1 MAAESPIALIYG
13 YNGSTYVETSIRAG
27 IAVPSGQPGFIALG
41 SDGTNTR
48 YLRTASDGTVRVDPT
63 GTTTQPISAASLP
76 LPAGAATEATLATLL
91 TQAGFEARVNT
102 LGQKTMA
109 NSTPVVISSDQSAI
123 PASQS
128 GTWNI
133 NNVSGTIS
141 LPTGA
146 ATEATLATLL
156 TTSAFQARI
165 PVNGQAVMSASI
177 PVVIASNQSVLPIND
192 NAGSLTVDTPQL
204 PAALVGGRLDVL
216 ATQSGTWT
224 VQQGTP
230 PWTNRIQDGAG
241 SNLLAVDSSGR
252 AAIQNQPNFDVALST
267 RATEATLASIKDTA
281 GVKKITD
288 ALPVG
293 DNRLGKVK
301 LVDANDVALDLA
313 RDTTIPANTRGL
325 MVMGE
330 DASGKAQAADI
341 RKDTV
346 DNIRRLQIEGRVSVT
361 APVAPPS
368 TTAVSIAS
376 DSPLSITSDS
386 TTNYVITNAK
396 TFYLQQVVAGSEGDT
411 SERGSVVE
419 VLYYD
424 GSTEHII
431 ERVYLNGFTT
441 SISLN
446 NINKS
451 RDGTTMTGDGST
463 KQIRVRRRRLSG
475 SSQEV
480 DAVVRGYEQ

>member
-1 MAAESPIALIYG
+1 
-13 YNGSTYVETSIRAG
+13 
-27 IAVPSGQPGFIALG
+27 
-41 SDGTNTR
+41 
-48 YLRTASDGTVRVDPT
+48 
-63 GTTTQPISAASLP
+63 
-76 LPAGAATEATLATLL
+76 
-91 TQAGFEARVNT
+91 
-102 LGQKTMA
+102 
-109 NSTPVVISSDQSAI
+109 
-123 PASQS
+123 
-128 GTWNI
+128 
-133 NNVSGTIS
+133 
-141 LPTGA
+141 
-146 ATEATLATLL
+146 
-156 TTSAFQARI
+156 
-165 PVNGQAVMSASI
+165 
-177 PVVIASNQSVLPIND
+177 
-192 NAGSLTVDTPQL
+192 
-204 PAALVGGRLDVL
+204 
-216 ATQSGTWT
+216 
-224 VQQGTP
+224 
-230 PWTNRIQDGAG
+230 
-241 SNLLAVDSSGR
+241 
-252 AAIQNQPNFDVALST
+252 
-267 RATEATLASIKDTA
+267 
-281 GVKKITD
+281 
-288 ALPVG
+288 
-293 DNRLGKVK
+293 
-301 LVDANDVALDLA
+301 
-313 RDTTIPANTRGL
+313 
-325 MVMGE
+325 MGE
-330 DASGKAQAADI
+330 DASGTAQAADI

>member
-252 AAIQNQPNFDVALST
+252 AAIQNQ
-267 RATEATLASIKDTA
+267 
-281 GVKKITD
+281 D
-288 ALPVG
+288 APG
-293 DNRLGKVK
+293 HG
-301 LVDANDVALDLA
+301 
-313 RDTTIPANTRGL
+313 
-325 MVMGE
+325 
-330 DASGKAQAADI
+330 
-341 RKDTV
+341 
-346 DNIRRLQIEGRVSVT
+346 
-361 APVAPPS
+361 
-368 TTAVSIAS
+368 
-376 DSPLSITSDS
+376 
-386 TTNYVITNAK
+386 
-396 TFYLQQVVAGSEGDT
+396 
-411 SERGSVVE
+411 
-419 VLYYD
+419 
-424 GSTEHII
+424 
-431 ERVYLNGFTT
+431 
-441 SISLN
+441 
-446 NINKS
+446 
-451 RDGTTMTGDGST
+451 
-463 KQIRVRRRRLSG
+463 
-475 SSQEV
+475 
-480 DAVVRGYEQ
+480 